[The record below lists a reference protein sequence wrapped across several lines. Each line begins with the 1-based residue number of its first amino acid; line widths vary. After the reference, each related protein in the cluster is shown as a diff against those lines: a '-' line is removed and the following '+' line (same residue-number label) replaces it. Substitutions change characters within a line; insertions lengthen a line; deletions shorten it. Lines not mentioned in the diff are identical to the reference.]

1 MICTSKLKPQTRL
14 QSFLADDRVVLASTI
29 LIATGC
35 VYYLLNFSLLVVFA
49 ATISGTILAIAFLV
63 TQALAISASTLKLK
77 LSWKVKPWLF
87 WSILIASIIVL
98 STAVPVQAM
107 LFDTAETAVTD
118 IITAA
123 GSNIDT
129 AVITGI
135 FTFFRLIV
143 ILAFIA
149 GIIGMAYQ
157 AMQGGDWK
165 PIFTAMGIAMGVVMA
180 VEVLTN
186 MILA

>member
-1 MICTSKLKPQTRL
+1 MICTSKLKPQNRL
-14 QSFLADDRVVLASTI
+14 QAFLGDDKVVLTSMI
-29 LIATGC
+29 LITTSSI
-35 VYYLLNFSLLVVFA
+35 YYLFNFPLLVVLG
-49 ATISGTILAIAFLV
+49 TSISGMILAIAFLT
-63 TQALAISASTLKLK
+63 TQAFAISISVFKLK
-77 LSWKVKPWLF
+77 LSWQVKPWLF
-87 WSILIASIIVL
+87 WSTIVAFLIVMGSAIP
-98 STAVPVQAM
+98 AQAL

-165 PIFTAMGIAMGVVMA
+165 PIFTAMGIAMGIVMA